1 MSVNE
6 ITTFLKTTFRMTT
19 YKMFCYLTAVLGVQM
34 YIDVQM
40 EPTDYVNI
48 GTQMNVASKI
58 FQP

>member
-6 ITTFLKTTFRMTT
+6 INTFLKTTFRITA
-19 YKMFCYLTAVLGVQM
+19 YKMFHYFTAVLGVRM
-34 YIDVQM
+34 YIDVQT

-58 FQP
+58 FQQ